1 MPPFLELNADQARE
15 VINTA
20 QRYAVW
26 REAKAQAAGY
36 RGSMVWS
43 TVKGQDYLI
52 RAGYDKGGK
61 RKQKSLGPRDADRER
76 IKQEFDEGRAQA
88 DARLNQIEA
97 VLHRQSAINR
107 ALRLGRVPELAS
119 RIIRSLDEAG
129 WLGNGLRVLGTYAL
143 FAYEAAAG
151 VQLEPELTT
160 TEDIDL
166 LLDARNGVS
175 FAASDEIEETSL
187 LALLKRVDRSF
198 DRTAQTFR
206 AANQDGFL
214 VDLIKPMRSPP
225 WKADQST
232 LGGGLMDL
240 DSAEIEGLVW
250 HESAPAFEA
259 MCIDSRG
266 APLRLVTSDP
276 RVFAIHKQ
284 WLSKR
289 PDRAVFKQR
298 RDTQQARATVAL
310 IRQHMPH
317 LPLDRAELKMLP
329 KAIVDDALDQLDNAL
344 DPMRRSQIPT
354 TPFG

>member
-1 MPPFLELNADQARE
+1 MQPFIGLNSDQSREL
-15 VINTA
+15 INTA

-43 TVKGQDYLI
+43 SVKGHDYLV
-52 RAGYDKGGK
+52 RSGYDKGGK
-61 RKQKSLGPRDADRER
+61 RKQKSLGPRDSERER
-76 IKQEFDEGRAQA
+76 IKKEFDDGRVQSEE
-88 DARLNQIEA
+88 RLKQIDA
-97 VLHRQSAINR
+97 VLQRQSAINR
-107 ALRLGRVPELAS
+107 ALRLGRVPELGA
-119 RIIRSLDEAG
+119 RIIRALDDAG
-129 WLGNGLRVLGTYAL
+129 LLGNGLRVLGTYAL

-151 VQLEPELTT
+151 VQLEAGLTT

-166 LLDARNGVS
+166 LLDARTGVS
-175 FAASDEIEETSL
+175 FAASDDIEEASL

-198 DRTAQTFR
+198 DQTSQTFR

-214 VDLIKPMRSPP
+214 VDLIKPMRNPP
-225 WKADQST
+225 WKADQTKLGTIST
-232 LGGGLMDL
+232 DM

-259 MCIDSRG
+259 ICIDSRG

-289 PDRAVFKQR
+289 SDRAVIKQR
-298 RDTQQARATVAL
+298 RDAQQARATIEL

-329 KAIVDDALDQLDNAL
+329 KAIVDEALDQFNKA
-344 DPMRRSQIPT
+344 
-354 TPFG
+354 

>member
-1 MPPFLELNADQARE
+1 MPPFIDLNADQARE

-20 QRYAVW
+20 QHYAVW
-26 REAKAQAAGY
+26 REAKTQVAEY
-36 RGSMVWS
+36 RRSMVWS

-76 IKQEFDEGRAQA
+76 IK
-88 DARLNQIEA
+88 
-97 VLHRQSAINR
+97 
-107 ALRLGRVPELAS
+107 
-119 RIIRSLDEAG
+119 
-129 WLGNGLRVLGTYAL
+129 
-143 FAYEAAAG
+143 
-151 VQLEPELTT
+151 
-160 TEDIDL
+160 
-166 LLDARNGVS
+166 
-175 FAASDEIEETSL
+175 
-187 LALLKRVDRSF
+187 
-198 DRTAQTFR
+198 
-206 AANQDGFL
+206 
-214 VDLIKPMRSPP
+214 PMHSPP

-259 MCIDSRG
+259 MSIDSRG
-266 APLRLVTSDP
+266 APLRLVTYDP

-329 KAIVDDALDQLDNAL
+329 KAVVDDALDQLGNAP
-344 DPMRRSQIPT
+344 DPNRWSQIPT